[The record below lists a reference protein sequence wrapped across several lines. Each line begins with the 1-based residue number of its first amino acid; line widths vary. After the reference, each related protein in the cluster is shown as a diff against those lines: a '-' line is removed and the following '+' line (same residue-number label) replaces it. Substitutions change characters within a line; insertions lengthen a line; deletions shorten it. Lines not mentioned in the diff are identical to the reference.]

1 MFCRLAASLA
11 NRLASE
17 AANLQNKGQF
27 SLAADVWDEYLK
39 KFPKSTLAP
48 KARYYSGVCHM
59 KVGKLEKAIGAF
71 QLVVEEIKEHPEYP
85 YNDCLLYTSPSPRD
99 P

>member
-1 MFCRLAASLA
+1 MLMILGASTGFGQEEDSPAA

-39 KFPKSTLAP
+39 KEVIKYKDNMFYLTGTNVSINKGLINYDCGSSPNDFDETKFNEF
-48 KARYYSGVCHM
+48 CN
-59 KVGKLEKAIGAF
+59 KV
-71 QLVVEEIKEHPEYP
+71 
-85 YNDCLLYTSPSPRD
+85 
-99 P
+99 

>member
-1 MFCRLAASLA
+1 MILAASAGFGQEEDSPAA

-71 QLVVEEIKEHPEYP
+71 PVS
-85 YNDCLLYTSPSPRD
+85 YTHLRAHET
-99 P
+99 